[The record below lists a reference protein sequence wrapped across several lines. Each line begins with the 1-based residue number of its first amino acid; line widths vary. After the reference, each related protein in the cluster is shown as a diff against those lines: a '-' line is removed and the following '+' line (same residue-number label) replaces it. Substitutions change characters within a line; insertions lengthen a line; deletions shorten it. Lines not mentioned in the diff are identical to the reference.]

1 MRLWKERGE
10 AMKKLSIKMKVTI
23 WYTIFVAIVALVALS
38 VVALYASQMLWSE
51 QEEELREEVAEF
63 AEELEVSGSV
73 YEPEEGRF
81 YDDDIVFSL
90 YNTNG
95 ELLEGNVPA
104 SFPRDTTLKNGVIQ
118 TISSGE
124 QEWLTYDIAIDYGGN
139 NMVWVRGITYM
150 GLAMTMSGGLLI
162 LSCVLIPVLV
172 ILAVAGGFVITKRAF
187 APVEDIRRTAAEIA
201 GSGDLARRVPAEEAG
216 GEIRELAET
225 FNGMLG
231 TLESTLEDEKR
242 FTADVSHELRTPVS
256 VIMAQGEYALLEDA
270 TEEERKEALEII
282 VGQAKKMSAMIAQL
296 LEMAR
301 REKGAAGAVRE
312 KIDLGDII
320 NGVAEE
326 LKDLSGQKQIR
337 IMSECERGLFVWGEQ
352 TAFTRIFMNLVTN
365 AIQYGKEGGYV
376 WLRAWR
382 EGDQILC
389 SVRDDGIGIGQ
400 EELPHIFRRFYRADK
415 SRTGKGEAHAGL
427 GLSMVKHLTEH
438 FGGTIQV
445 YSQKGKGT
453 TFALVFPAL
462 RNEDN
467 PVQ

>member
-1 MRLWKERGE
+1 
-10 AMKKLSIKMKVTI
+10 MKKLSIKMKVTI
-23 WYTIFVAIVALVALS
+23 WYTAFVAIVALVALS
-38 VVALYASQMLWSE
+38 VVALYASRMLWSE

-63 AEELEVSGSV
+63 VEELEVSGSV

-90 YNTNG
+90 YNEQG
-95 ELLEGNVPA
+95 EILDGNVPA
-104 SFPRDTTLKNGVIQ
+104 TFPQDTTLKNGVIQ

-124 QEWLTYDIAIDYGGN
+124 QEWLTYDIAIDYGGGQ
-139 NMVWVRGITYM
+139 MVWVRGITYM
-150 GLAMTMSGGLLI
+150 GLVSSMSGGILI
-162 LSCVLIPVLV
+162 FSCILFPVLV
-172 ILAVAGGFVITKRAF
+172 VLAVVGGFMITKRAF

-201 GSGDLARRVPAEEAG
+201 GSGDLARRVPTEEAG

-231 TLESTLEDEKR
+231 TLQSTLEDEKR

-256 VIMAQGEYALLEDA
+256 VIMAQGESALLEDA
-270 TEEERKEALEII
+270 TEEEKKEALEVI

-312 KIDLGDII
+312 KIDLGEII
-320 NGVAEE
+320 DGVAEE
-326 LKDLSGQKQIR
+326 LKDLSEQKQIT
-337 IMSECERGLFVWGEQ
+337 IMSECERGLTVWGEQ

-376 WLRAWR
+376 WLRAWK
-382 EGDQILC
+382 EGERIVC

-415 SRTGKGEAHAGL
+415 SRTGKGETHAGL

-438 FGGTIQV
+438 FGGAVQV
-445 YSQKGKGT
+445 YSQKEKGT
-453 TFALVFPAL
+453 TFALSFPAL